1 MWKGSL
7 GVTNLQNYHPTP
19 PTFSSGERFS
29 IFQLVVLLFQ
39 ENWIYICRIARNTT
53 RLTAPQDF
61 PCVMW
66 VVWEC
71 KCISVCVFQLTDH
84 WKPKKSCLTH
94 GSLICN
100 QTSLWYIH
108 LLANPQ
114 PMTQL
119 DPVTT
124 VNLNLCSYESCHDTS
139 VSRHNYSALSEGDRG
154 QSMLYFG
161 ASSADETGGL
171 FLAIMA
177 IIVSLLFGCVCVC
190 FMCVSWWKWSPR
202 LTCRI
207 FTALHQWL

>member
-139 VSRHNYSALSEGDRG
+139 VSHTTATITVHYQKEIEAKVCCILAPHLQMKQEGYFLLSWLLLSVCCLGVFV
-154 QSMLYFG
+154 Y
-161 ASSADETGGL
+161 
-171 FLAIMA
+171 
-177 IIVSLLFGCVCVC
+177 VSCVCLDGNEV
-190 FMCVSWWKWSPR
+190 PD
-202 LTCRI
+202 
-207 FTALHQWL
+207 